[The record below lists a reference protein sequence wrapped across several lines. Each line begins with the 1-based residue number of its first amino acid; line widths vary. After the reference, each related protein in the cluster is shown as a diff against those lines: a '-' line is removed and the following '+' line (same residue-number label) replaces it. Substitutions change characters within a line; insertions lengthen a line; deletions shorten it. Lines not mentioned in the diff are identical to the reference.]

1 MVYHTLGL
9 EAKEE
14 KEVLASFP
22 KIAFGPNN
30 DIFFTVGLGWPCAL
44 EVRQALNTS
53 PHNSD

>member
-22 KIAFGPNN
+22 KITFGPNH
-30 DIFFTVGLGWPCAL
+30 DIFFIVELGGHVLLRYARP
-44 EVRQALNTS
+44 
-53 PHNSD
+53 